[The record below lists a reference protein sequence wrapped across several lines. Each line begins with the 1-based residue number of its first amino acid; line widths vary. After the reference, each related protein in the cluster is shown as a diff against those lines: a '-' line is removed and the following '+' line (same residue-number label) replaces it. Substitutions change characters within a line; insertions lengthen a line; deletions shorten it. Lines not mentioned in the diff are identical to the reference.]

1 MASAPQ
7 PSSPDLSK
15 CVETASFELPTLCGC
30 LSPRLQCSIGALG
43 QHPLG
48 VGGGQAAKPLASRAR
63 WVVPDSWLD
72 AHLIADPG
80 LEAS

>member
-30 LSPRLQCSIGALG
+30 LSLDFSAISEALG

-48 VGGGQAAKPLASRAR
+48 VVGGLAAKPLDAR
-63 WVVPDSWLD
+63 VGWVVPDSWLD
-72 AHLIADPG
+72 AHLVTDPG
-80 LEAS
+80 LKAS